1 LLATSSLTPYQK
13 RMADHH
19 ITERARTER
28 LSQIQGELLRRI
40 RPVCL
45 DMPDDLFMELVDAM
59 AAVQL
64 KYEMHEGV
72 MMSSA

>member
-1 LLATSSLTPYQK
+1 MVDN
-13 RMADHH
+13 R

-28 LSQIQGELLRRI
+28 LALIRAELLRRM

-45 DMPDDLFMELVDAM
+45 DMPDDLFMELVDTM

-72 MMSSA
+72 MVPST

>member
-1 LLATSSLTPYQK
+1 
-13 RMADHH
+13 MVDHH